1 MCIRDRIN
9 HIIQYAKEQNIETLM
24 IAIASNNI
32 SAKVFFSSIGFEN
45 LAFEKNAS
53 KIGNEY
59 FDENWLIYSTTESS
73 D

>member
-1 MCIRDRIN
+1 
-9 HIIQYAKEQNIETLM
+9 M

-45 LAFEKNAS
+45 LAFENAS

-59 FDENWLIYSTTESS
+59 FDEIGSFIQQLSHQIKMLIFTF
-73 D
+73 